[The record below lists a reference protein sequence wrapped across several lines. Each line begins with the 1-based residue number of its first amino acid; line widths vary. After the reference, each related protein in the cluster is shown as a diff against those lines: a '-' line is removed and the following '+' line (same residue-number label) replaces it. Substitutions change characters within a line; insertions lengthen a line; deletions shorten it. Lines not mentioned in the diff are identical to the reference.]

1 MLQWTVN
8 VLEQVKKIESLRRET
23 EGIKKNQMK
32 ILALKNNNW
41 TFETQWTDS
50 MNERTEGGRI
60 SELEDSSIYYPV
72 LSNKDNLTGKN

>member
-8 VLEQVKKIESLRRET
+8 MLEQGEKIESLRRET

-50 MNERTEGGRI
+50 VKERTEGGRI
-60 SELEDSSIYYPV
+60 SELEDSGI
-72 LSNKDNLTGKN
+72 